1 MKVFIEPG
9 GLVSAAATGVDSL
22 WSALISDTLPA
33 TPLPCPAYDTW
44 PWPQVYCA
52 PEPGAAELGVDRKIL
67 RTMEKQAKMIL
78 QAACL
83 TVDASPSLQN
93 KQINPA
99 RRGLYLALPT
109 VDEAVPPWSLLE
121 TLQQES
127 ASPAQPTELD
137 SAVFLLREI
146 PAFFG
151 LSTLNSN
158 ACAHISARF
167 GFMGAMAAY
176 SPFADA
182 SFQALIDAVES
193 IRNGENLQALV
204 GAVSPKIN
212 PQLLVQYSHWGWD
225 KLPAR
230 IPAEAAAFAVVGS
243 QPQLASLSGYARGF
257 VVDPADAAEQRAT
270 LLQQALSQAGI
281 SIDELDWFIAGEDG
295 SSERAALQLAGVSAK
310 VPFLF
315 SEAFLGYTGAAAPLV
330 NINLALSGLLKESRL
345 SGDSQQG
352 LRLVPGA
359 ARHIALSAGGP
370 EGQYLIVI
378 ISREAAL

>member
-44 PWPQVYCA
+44 PWPEVYCA

-67 RTMEKQAKMIL
+67 RTMEKQAKLIL
-78 QAACL
+78 HAACL

-127 ASPAQPTELD
+127 ASPAQPPELD

-281 SIDELDWFIAGEDG
+281 SLDELDWFIAGEDG

>member
-281 SIDELDWFIAGEDG
+281 SLDELDWFIAGEDG

>member
-22 WSALISDTLPA
+22 WSALVSAALPA
-33 TPLPCPAYDTW
+33 TQLPCPAYDTW
-44 PWPQVYCA
+44 PWPEVYCA

-67 RTMEKQAKMIL
+67 RTMEKQAKL
-78 QAACL
+78 VLHAACL
-83 TVDASPSLQN
+83 TVDASSSLQN
-93 KQINPA
+93 KQINSH

-127 ASPAQPTELD
+127 ASPAQPEELD

-158 ACAHISARF
+158 ACAHISAQF
-167 GFMGAMAAY
+167 GLTGAMAAY

-193 IRNGENLQALV
+193 IRNGENQLALV

-212 PQLLVQYSHWGWD
+212 PQLLIQYSYWGWD
-225 KLPAR
+225 KLPCR
-230 IPAEAAAFAVVGS
+230 RPAEAAAFAVVGV

-257 VVDPADAAEQRAT
+257 VVDPAEVVSQRAA
-270 LLQQALSQAGI
+270 LLQQALGNAGI
-281 SIDELDWFIAGEDG
+281 SIDELDWFIAGEDD
-295 SSERAALQLAGVSAK
+295 SHERAALQLAGASASL
-310 VPFLF
+310 PFLF
-315 SEAFLGYTGAAAPLV
+315 SEAFLGYAGAAAPLV
-330 NINLALSGLLKESRL
+330 NINLALSGLHQGSRL
-345 SGDSQQG
+345 SGDSQRALQ
-352 LRLVPGA
+352 LVPGA
-359 ARHIALSAGGP
+359 ARHIALSAAGP
-370 EGQYLIVI
+370 EGQYVIVI

>member
-281 SIDELDWFIAGEDG
+281 SLDELDWFIAGEDG

-352 LRLVPGA
+352 LQLVPGA
-359 ARHIALSAGGP
+359 ARHIALSAAGP